1 MNRHSPMSSDHDVR
15 ETPDSLFKPL
25 DREFHFD
32 LDACATHSNHKCR
45 LYWTEQ
51 GLGSNGQIIAP
62 GCGLTGTWEG
72 SRVWCNPPFSDI
84 GAWVNKAWFS
94 GAEVVVMLVPATRT
108 EQGWWHEY
116 IEPYRDRGPSTD
128 GLPTLTTRFI
138 PGRVHFLENGQPILR
153 KNKDG
158 TLWTDPV
165 SGKVQVS
172 SPKFGC
178 VLLVFQK

>member
-1 MNRHSPMSSDHDVR
+1 MNRDIPITAESDVR
-15 ETPDSLFKPL
+15 ETPDSLYLPL
-25 DREFHFD
+25 DAEFRFD
-32 LDACATHSNHKCR
+32 LDACATHANARCR

-84 GAWVNKAWFS
+84 GAWVNKAWFA

-116 IEPYRDRGPSTD
+116 VEPYRDRPPSND

-138 PGRVHFLENGQPILR
+138 PGRVHFLENGHPIYR
-153 KNKDG
+153 KKKDG
-158 TLWTDPV
+158 TLWTDPI
-165 SGKVQVS
+165 SGKYQVS

-178 VLLVFQK
+178 VLLIFRK